1 MKADEMGFD
10 VERIRKDFPIL
21 ERKVNGKK
29 LVYLDNAATTQKP
42 GQVIRAVSEYY
53 EKYNAN
59 IHRGVHTLS
68 QEASKAYENAHEK
81 TAKFIG
87 AKSMEEIVFT
97 RNATE
102 SLNLLAYSLLRNAER
117 GKEIVLTKMEHHSNL
132 VPWQQ
137 IAMQKGLK
145 LKFLGLDEKGRLD
158 ISGAEKIISDKT
170 AIVGAIHA
178 SNITGYINPV
188 KELAE
193 ISHEH
198 NALFVL
204 DGAQSVP
211 HFPVNVK
218 KLDCDFL
225 AFSGHKMLA
234 PAGIGGLYGKRELL
248 EKMEP
253 FLYGGDMIF
262 EVWLEKST
270 WNKLPWKFEAGT
282 PAIADGI
289 GLGSAIDYLEKI
301 GMENVRTWEKKLV
314 DKTFGEMRGIGEI
327 EIYGENE
334 KERGGVI
341 AFNVKGLHP
350 HDVATILDREGI
362 AIRSGEHCAQPYMRE
377 LGIEAGTAR
386 ASFYIYNTPEEIE
399 LLCAGIAKA
408 KKLVS

>member
-1 MKADEMGFD
+1 
-10 VERIRKDFPIL
+10 
-21 ERKVNGKK
+21 
-29 LVYLDNAATTQKP
+29 
-42 GQVIRAVSEYY
+42 
-53 EKYNAN
+53 
-59 IHRGVHTLS
+59 
-68 QEASKAYENAHEK
+68 
-81 TAKFIG
+81 
-87 AKSMEEIVFT
+87 
-97 RNATE
+97 
-102 SLNLLAYSLLRNAER
+102 
-117 GKEIVLTKMEHHSNL
+117 LTKMEHHSNL